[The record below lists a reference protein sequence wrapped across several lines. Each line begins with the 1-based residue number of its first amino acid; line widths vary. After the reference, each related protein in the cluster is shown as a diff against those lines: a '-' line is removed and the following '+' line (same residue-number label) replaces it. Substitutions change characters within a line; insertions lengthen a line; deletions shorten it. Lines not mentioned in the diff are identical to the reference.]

1 MTGGRGTCVMSETRT
16 QRRSRRREGE
26 RKERSRSCS
35 PTHRVRRDLNTI
47 PSSLKAIIETES

>member
-1 MTGGRGTCVMSETRT
+1 MSETRT

-35 PTHRVRRDLNTI
+35 PTHRVRRDLDTI
-47 PSSLKAIIETES
+47 PSRLKAILDTES